1 MIHTALELDRLAEA
15 QCIPNAVSREY
26 VRISPAKSPN
36 ARPTSYTRIPWIRS
50 TDRATCS
57 PFGPLAFVEHPRKR
71 VQLGREEQVTSKQGL
86 LRGPKFN
93 MRHTTIIESAL
104 PFVQMLKASP
114 AVKKISLGVI
124 KPITSGGPRKGG
136 SHQVKALL
144 LPRAVRFSFRGGSS
158 VQQFHVFGP
167 DLNAIANLVEDWS

>member
-1 MIHTALELDRLAEA
+1 MTA
-15 QCIPNAVSREY
+15 
-26 VRISPAKSPN
+26 K
-36 ARPTSYTRIPWIRS
+36 
-50 TDRATCS
+50 
-57 PFGPLAFVEHPRKR
+57 H
-71 VQLGREEQVTSKQGL
+71 GL

-124 KPITSGGPRKGG
+124 KPVTGGHSRKGG
-136 SHQVKALL
+136 SNQVKALVL
-144 LPRAVRFSFRGGSS
+144 STAVRFSFRGGSS

-167 DLNAIANLVEDWS
+167 DLKVIAALGAAWSHF